1 MFQLPP
7 GPSSIAAAAA
17 AAAQRSPRQPGSPE
31 GLRRGPRLPRQLR
44 RAPPL
49 SSHRPRPEAV
59 RQCVVSMVAADSE
72 GPEDRSVRRDRL
84 EGGGGGG
91 FAGVTS
97 DLGVDLQV
105 TRLWEEGLEGL
116 FCLFSWGVRDQV
128 FPSPFFLWDS
138 LVAAILNLGALSGF
152 VGSSPPCDCSPSLSS
167 WNPSIKGLS

>member
-1 MFQLPP
+1 M
-7 GPSSIAAAAA
+7 GV
-17 AAAQRSPRQPGSPE
+17 G
-31 GLRRGPRLPRQLR
+31 
-44 RAPPL
+44 
-49 SSHRPRPEAV
+49 V
-59 RQCVVSMVAADSE
+59 
-72 GPEDRSVRRDRL
+72 
-84 EGGGGGG
+84 
-91 FAGVTS
+91 AGVTS